1 MKQVCV
7 CARENFKVI
16 RCRIPKV
23 TLSQPIMCVTVC
35 VCVCVCVCARANETR
50 PNCYFRVT

>member
-23 TLSQPIMCVTVC
+23 TLSQPTMCVTVC
-35 VCVCVCVCARANETR
+35 VCVCVRAPTKQDQIVIFELLDAQ
-50 PNCYFRVT
+50 